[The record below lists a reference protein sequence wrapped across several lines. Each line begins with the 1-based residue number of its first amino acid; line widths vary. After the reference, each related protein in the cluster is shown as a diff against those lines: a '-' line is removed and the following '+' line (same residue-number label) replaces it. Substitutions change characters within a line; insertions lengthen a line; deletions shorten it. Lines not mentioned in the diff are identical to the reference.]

1 MSFFPCLKLPTVSS
15 GKISQ
20 NILASLQKERFN
32 RGKLNAFI
40 MPRKGST
47 KLDSGGGNLVEKV
60 CKKEK
65 KKKKSIYVYVGKE
78 NTKSIRLHFSLLL
91 TFLNVFFIFV
101 FI

>member
-1 MSFFPCLKLPTVSS
+1 MLTKFQLATMISRSWVINVLKMSFFPCLKLPTVSS

-65 KKKKSIYVYVGKE
+65 KYKKYMYM
-78 NTKSIRLHFSLLL
+78 
-91 TFLNVFFIFV
+91 
-101 FI
+101 